1 MTRSLFEAPQVSPVA
16 TAADWLAALV
26 TGTMA
31 QMIAILA
38 IAVLGVMMISGRL
51 PVRAGLRVVLG
62 CFVLFGAP
70 VIAGGLMGVVER
82 DGLQSEFVE
91 GEEAARPPLPQSTFD
106 PYAGASIRVD

>member
-1 MTRSLFEAPQVSPVA
+1 MTRSLFEVPQASPVA

-31 QMIAILA
+31 QTIAVMA
-38 IAVLGVMMISGRL
+38 IAVLGIMTMSGRL

-82 DGLQSEFVE
+82 DNLPTEVVE